1 MNEFWKNILNQKFF
15 IIYDDYNVQIYEILP
30 KSQTKLLKKFV
41 TETAITSIQFNRLVP
56 NIIILSFVNGICK
69 IYNILNK
76 NDKEDI
82 LYENENKDY
91 IIKTSLFNIFD
102 PNIIATIS
110 RNAICIWDIRKL
122 ILFKYIKIRK

>member
-1 MNEFWKNILNQKFF
+1 MKKKSWSTILNQNFF
-15 IIYDDYNVQIYEILP
+15 IKYNQYNVQIYEIIS

-41 TETAITSIQFNRLVP
+41 TEIAITSIQFNRLVP

-122 ILFKYIKIRK
+122 KIILK